1 MVNLTK
7 KIIFKIVILLLIIVV
22 PIATYIFIED
32 DAQLTWNINGIRDMN
47 KYIITAEFIPEK
59 EQLYVT
65 ENIEYINKTNK
76 SIDRVFVYIKDIL
89 NSNENLCYDLID
101 ELSIKD
107 GEKPHKNE
115 EIESV
120 KIKNKKVNFKLIGK
134 DNDVLMINLDKKL
147 EKNDRVT
154 IEINYKT
161 IVSHLA
167 SVTNGGSKKYMLN
180 SWYPVVAKYDNGWKL
195 ESIYNDNNLNKD
207 MNYFFVEIIVP
218 DEFEVEASGRLV
230 EKMKK
235 KNNYHFRFQDQGALS
250 FKVNLTS
257 TK

>member
-1 MVNLTK
+1 MENLMRN
-7 KIIFKIVILLLIIVV
+7 IFFKLLVLLLIMVV

-32 DAQLTWNINGIRDMN
+32 DAQLTWNINGIRGMN
-47 KYIITAEFIPEK
+47 KYIITARFIPEK

-76 SIDRVFVYIKDIL
+76 SIDKVFVHIKNIL
-89 NSNENLCYDLID
+89 MPKENLCYDLLD

-107 GEKPHKNE
+107 REKPYENE

-120 KIKNKKVNFKLIGK
+120 KIKNKKANFKLIGK

-147 EKNDRVT
+147 EKNDRVV
-154 IEINYKT
+154 IEIKYKT

-167 SVTNGGSKKYMLN
+167 SVTNEGSVKYMLN
-180 SWYPVVAKYDNGWKL
+180 SWYPVMVKYDNGWKL
-195 ESIYNDNNLNKD
+195 EPIYNDDNFNKN

-218 DEFEVEASGRLV
+218 EEFEAEASGRLV
-230 EKMKK
+230 EKIKK
-235 KNNYHFRFQDQGALS
+235 KNNYHFRFQYQGALS
-250 FKVNLTS
+250 FNINLIS